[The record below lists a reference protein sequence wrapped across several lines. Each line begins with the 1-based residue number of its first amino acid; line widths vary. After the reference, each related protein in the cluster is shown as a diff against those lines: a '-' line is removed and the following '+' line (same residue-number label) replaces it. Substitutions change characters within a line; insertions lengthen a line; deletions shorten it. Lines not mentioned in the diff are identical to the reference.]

1 MVKYPQCRISCQ
13 RAITTGQSGSLRDNL
28 PVARLTLCERIVT
41 TNAEANC
48 RQLPI
53 RSAISVAE
61 GRLAQDLGI
70 ESPMGRVERG
80 RELARKRK
88 RRVKLKKYRALYAK
102 ASTESDKAEILEKVR
117 KISPFAVL
125 EDAPSE

>member
-1 MVKYPQCRISCQ
+1 
-13 RAITTGQSGSLRDNL
+13 LL
-28 PVARLTLCERIVT
+28 ARLTVCGRIVT

-48 RQLPI
+48 RQLPLRPAI
-53 RSAISVAE
+53 SAIE
-61 GRLAQDLGI
+61 GWLAQDLGI

-88 RRVKLKKYRALYAK
+88 RRAKLKRYRAEFAK
-102 ASTESDKAEILEKVR
+102 ASNETDKAEILEKAR

-125 EDAPSE
+125 EDAPSK